1 MRKNLHGGFP
11 CLIGQ
16 SKMLNSA
23 EVEFMRTAAGGGMR
37 GLNGEKAFNSGLC
50 IIIEV
55 FVSASLPASVSN
67 ISL

>member
-1 MRKNLHGGFP
+1 
-11 CLIGQ
+11 
-16 SKMLNSA
+16 MLNSA

-50 IIIEV
+50 VIIEV